1 MTDLT
6 MTEMMTKED
15 VTAMILSAKKQAG
28 LTWEEI
34 ADKIGMS
41 PVWTHSA
48 AMGMNAFP
56 AEKAKLM
63 VSVMGLPQEAESVL
77 AESPTKIWEQA
88 VPTDPCIYRFYEI
101 VGVYGPTLKALIQ
114 EKFGDGIMSAID
126 FDMTVT
132 RVENPKGDRVKVEM
146 SGKYLGYNSWCP
158 VPRCPHSVM
167 RMLFKRF
174 AWLKM
179 PGTRA
184 TPTKW
189 PWPIPPTP
197 AGAIVPNSLMAATR
211 SALF

>member
-1 MTDLT
+1 MKDLAMTET
-6 MTEMMTKED
+6 MTRED

-63 VSVMGLPQEAESVL
+63 VSAMGLPQEAESLLV
-77 AESPTKIWEQA
+77 ESPTKIWTQA

-126 FDMTVT
+126 FHMSVT
-132 RVENPKGDRVKVEM
+132 REENPKGDRVKVEM
-146 SGKYLGYNSWCP
+146 SGKYLGYNSW
-158 VPRCPHSVM
+158 
-167 RMLFKRF
+167 
-174 AWLKM
+174 
-179 PGTRA
+179 
-184 TPTKW
+184 
-189 PWPIPPTP
+189 
-197 AGAIVPNSLMAATR
+197 
-211 SALF
+211 